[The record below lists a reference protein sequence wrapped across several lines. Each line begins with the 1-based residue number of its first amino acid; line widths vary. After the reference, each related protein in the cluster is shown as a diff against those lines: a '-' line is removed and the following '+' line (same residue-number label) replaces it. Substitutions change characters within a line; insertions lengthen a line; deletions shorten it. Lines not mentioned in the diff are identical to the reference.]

1 LAQIIVRNLE
11 EGVKQR
17 LKRRAQRHGRSM
29 EDEARDILR
38 DAVKSEGGVSPGLG
52 SRLKARFAGL
62 GLKTDEITEMRGTK
76 VRAAKFGSK
85 S

>member
-1 LAQIIVRNLE
+1 VAQLIVRNLE
-11 EGVKQR
+11 DGVKQK

-38 DAVKSEGGVSPGLG
+38 SAVKDEGATEPGLG

-62 GLKTDEITEMRGTK
+62 GLKSTEISEVRGTK
-76 VRAAKFGSK
+76 PRPAKFGAK